1 MKAAR
6 IAAVQVNI
14 RHLATG
20 ENVARHLDL
29 IDEAKAR
36 GADIVVFPELSA
48 TGHNGSPEVVR
59 DAEAADGPI
68 YATIAK
74 RAAERGVFVSY
85 GFAEL
90 HRGTHYNTQ
99 ALVGPHGLVGLQ
111 RKTHASYDEFF
122 VFRQAYEWSVFD
134 LGFAKVATAICHD
147 SDFFES
153 WRILALM
160 GAEIV
165 LLPHAIRKMNA
176 PDGTLTFDGA
186 GADRPESAVLA
197 AQRELLAFPSMKFHD
212 VQARTNCVYAVLSD
226 HVGFDGH
233 STHVGG
239 AYVLG
244 PDGLP
249 KAVTTPSISDQM
261 IVADLDPA
269 LIERTRTNPWF
280 QLRKR
285 RPEIYGELSRTL

>member
-6 IAAVQVNI
+6 IAAVQANI
-14 RHLATG
+14 RHLATD

-36 GADIVVFPELSA
+36 GADLIVFPELSA

-59 DAEAADGPI
+59 DAQAADGPI

-99 ALVGPHGLVGLQ
+99 ALVGPDGLVGLQ

-153 WRILALM
+153 WRVLALM
-160 GAEIV
+160 GAEII

-186 GADRPESAVLA
+186 GADRPEAAVLA

-239 AYVLG
+239 AYILG

-249 KAVTTPSISDQM
+249 KAVSTPSVSDQM
-261 IVADLDPA
+261 IVADLDPV
-269 LIERTRTNPWF
+269 LFDRTRTNPWF

>member
-6 IAAVQVNI
+6 VAAVQVNI
-14 RHLATG
+14 RHLATSD
-20 ENVARHLDL
+20 NVARHLDL
-29 IDEAKAR
+29 IDEAKAK
-36 GADIVVFPELSA
+36 GATLVVFPELST
-48 TGHNGSPEVVR
+48 TGHNGSPDVVR
-59 DAEAADGPI
+59 DAEPADGRI
-68 YATIAK
+68 YTTIAR
-74 RAAERGVFVSY
+74 RAAERGLFVSY

-99 ALVGPHGLVGLQ
+99 ALVGPAGFVGLQ
-111 RKTHASYDEFF
+111 RKMHASYDEFF

-134 LGFAKVATAICHD
+134 LGFARVATAICHD

-186 GADRPESAVLA
+186 GGDRPAHTVLA
-197 AQRELLAFPSMKFHD
+197 AQLELLTFPSMKFHD

-244 PDGLP
+244 PDGMP
-249 KAVTTPSISDQM
+249 KAQTTPSLDDQM
-261 IVADLDPA
+261 IIADLDPA
-269 LIERTRTNPWF
+269 LFDRARTNPWF

>member
-1 MKAAR
+1 MKAAKV
-6 IAAVQVNI
+6 AAVQVNI
-14 RHLATG
+14 RHLATRD
-20 ENVARHLDL
+20 NVARHLDL

-36 GADIVVFPELSA
+36 GASLVLFPELSA

-59 DAEAADGPI
+59 DAEPADGPI
-68 YATIAK
+68 FATIAR
-74 RAAERGVFVSY
+74 RAAEREMFVSY

-90 HRGTHYNTQ
+90 NRGTHYNTQ
-99 ALVGPHGLVGLQ
+99 ALVGPDGLVGLQ

-122 VFRQAYEWSVFD
+122 VFRQAYEWAVYD
-134 LGFAKVATAICHD
+134 LGFARVATAICHD

-153 WRILALM
+153 WRVLALM

-186 GADRPESAVLA
+186 DADRPEMDILA
-197 AQRELLAFPSMKFHD
+197 AQRELLTFPSMKFHD
-212 VQARTNCVYAVLSD
+212 VMARTNCVYGMLSD

-239 AYVLG
+239 AYILG

-249 KAVTTPSISDQM
+249 KAATVPSLADQM

-269 LIERTRTNPWF
+269 LFERARTNPWF

-285 RPEIYGELSRTL
+285 RPEIYGELSRTV

>member
-6 IAAVQVNI
+6 VAAVQVKI

-20 ENVARHLDL
+20 DNVARHLDL
-29 IDEAKAR
+29 IDEASAK
-36 GADIVVFPELSA
+36 GAALVVFPTLDDRAQRQPRKWCAMPNPRTAASIQRSP
-48 TGHNGSPEVVR
+48 NG
-59 DAEAADGPI
+59 
-68 YATIAK
+68 
-74 RAAERGVFVSY
+74 AAERNLPVSY

-99 ALVGPHGLVGLQ
+99 ALVGPTGLVGLQ

-134 LGFAKVATAICHD
+134 LGFARVATAICHD

-153 WRILALM
+153 WRVLALM
-160 GAEIV
+160 GAEII

-186 GADRPESAVLA
+186 GADKPEQAVLA

-212 VQARTNCVYAVLSD
+212 VQARTNCVYAISVRPRRLRWP
-226 HVGFDGH
+226 FD
-233 STHVGG
+233 
-239 AYVLG
+239 
-244 PDGLP
+244 
-249 KAVTTPSISDQM
+249 
-261 IVADLDPA
+261 
-269 LIERTRTNPWF
+269 
-280 QLRKR
+280 
-285 RPEIYGELSRTL
+285 